1 MKRAAAVC
9 SLIAL
14 FACIIL
20 SLCSCTNHIA
30 AKKTWVMK
38 ESITYDPSGTIVE
51 RTKLDEGSTGKARHY
66 TINDG
71 VETVTGHKHE
81 GYDDHG
87 NRVSLTAYQY
97 QALSCRKALVFERK
111 QELFCPQAV
120 IFVVFLNQAFCFLCE
135 IDHRTITVFMISR
148 TIGHR
153 YLVRDSSS
161 SGVNTVLPLRIRPIF
176 R

>member
-1 MKRAAAVC
+1 M
-9 SLIAL
+9 
-14 FACIIL
+14 
-20 SLCSCTNHIA
+20 
-30 AKKTWVMK
+30 
-38 ESITYDPSGTIVE
+38 E
-51 RTKLDEGSTGKARHY
+51 RTKLDEGSTGKALHY
-66 TINDG
+66 TIYDG
-71 VETVTGHKHE
+71 VETATGHKHE

-161 SGVNTVLPLRIRPIF
+161 SGVNTVLPSGPFSGNRSTDMDMCIF
-176 R
+176 RASSEPEAFFQYEMHP